1 MACILDWR
9 ALFFAFWLV
18 GLLNSIVTCLFGFVR
33 LGSPDET
40 LLFFVVV
47 LFVLLLPPLFLRPRV
62 LQYLLLQINNHS
74 ENRIKK

>member
-18 GLLNSIVTCLFGFVR
+18 GLFNSIVTFLFGFVR

-40 LLFFVVV
+40 LLFAVVV
-47 LFVLLLPPLFLRPRV
+47 LLVLLLPPLCLRPRV
-62 LQYLLLQINNHS
+62 LQYILLQINNHFDTI
-74 ENRIKK
+74 N

>member
-9 ALFFAFWLV
+9 ALFFAFWPV
-18 GLLNSIVTCLFGFVR
+18 GLLNSIVTFLFGFVR

-40 LLFFVVV
+40 LSCFVVV

-62 LQYLLLQINNHS
+62 LQYLLLQINHHS
-74 ENRIKK
+74 ERIH